1 MQLFFLRSYFL
12 RFFLALLLLP
22 ILLYGNT
29 IEKSK
34 KERVYTI
41 RLFSVSSI
49 SSAQE
54 ELKPLSQKYQK
65 GTSLFRVGS
74 YITAQYGKTSTHEVL
89 KNDLSAF
96 YSMGFSHAAII
107 PTTPFHLKTE
117 YIVLSPTNT
126 KELELLLSNH
136 SLLNKK
142 IKVEVNNTTS
152 VALLSSANISDFFR
166 HTLVN
171 CILFFAYMSL
181 ITMITMFV
189 HKIILEIKT
198 NKLELLKNQYREI
211 LTLSL
216 FDDDQ
221 QNMSLAPLT
230 QPIEFKAFSDIVIEL
245 LETFN
250 DPIYKAVLHHYLI
263 HYGIL
268 QYYLS
273 VASKTR
279 SSNHRLDAVDRLA
292 MTHYDK
298 NQDFFLTLID
308 NPKTDD
314 AVRQSAIIGLSF
326 ILNPED
332 CPLLLSILIH
342 IDTSG
347 KFSEFVLGNL
357 IHRFIYLEKYEV
369 IESTFHWLCVQN
381 NPLSL
386 KAFIEA
392 IAVIG
397 YRPIIPKIVSLYFT
411 TSHTSLKITIVR
423 TLGVLGEISEKELYR
438 DALKSSNETLR
449 IVASKSI
456 AAYTSDDLTYSAA
469 LHLFDDSFYVRYNIS
484 RSLIHLPKGI
494 DYLHDIASTSA
505 DIYAQ
510 QSALYAIRLMENLNV

>member
-1 MQLFFLRSYFL
+1 MQLYFLRSYFL

-34 KERVYTI
+34 
-41 RLFSVSSI
+41 
-49 SSAQE
+49 E
-54 ELKPLSQKYQK
+54 EPN
-65 GTSLFRVGS
+65 V
-74 YITAQYGKTSTHEVL
+74 
-89 KNDLSAF
+89 
-96 YSMGFSHAAII
+96 
-107 PTTPFHLKTE
+107 
-117 YIVLSPTNT
+117 
-126 KELELLLSNH
+126 LLSNP
-136 SLLNKK
+136 SLLNTK
-142 IKVEVNNTTS
+142 IKVEVKNTTS
-152 VALLSSANISDFFR
+152 FALLSSTNISDFFR
-166 HTLVN
+166 HTLIK

-198 NKLELLKNQYREI
+198 NKLEILKNQYREI

-216 FDDDQ
+216 FDDDH

-230 QPIEFKAFSDIVIEL
+230 QSIEFKAFSDIVIEL

-263 HYGIL
+263 HYGVL

-279 SSNHRLDAVDRLA
+279 SNNDRLDAVDRLA
-292 MTHYDK
+292 MTHYNK

-332 CPLLLSILIH
+332 CPLLLSVLIC

-357 IHRFIYLEKYEV
+357 IHRFIYLEEYKT
-369 IESTFHWLCVQN
+369 IESMFDWLCVQN
-381 NPLSL
+381 NPLLL

-392 IAVIG
+392 IGVTG
-397 YRPIIPKIVSLYFT
+397 YRAIVPKIVSLYFT
-411 TSHTSLKITIVR
+411 TSHVSLKIAIVR
-423 TLGVLGEISEKELYR
+423 ALGELGKISEKELYR

-484 RSLIHLPKGI
+484 RSLIYLPKGI